1 MNPEQINRLIKST
14 DDLKNAVGDL
24 FGIKFRKYQIANGS
38 DYIEKYSK
46 GMTKMYEV
54 LSGRPMDETEK
65 RHVEEFTT
73 MIENISNKFT
83 ETLTEPTR
91 ETEAGSTASAVGA
104 SGAAEASKPATQASG
119 AAAGSI
125 TEAPAASVPELVVTP
140 PPQSAGKTVA
150 IWTETEWALG
160 RVAYAMH
167 KYSKHDINIIDWS
180 FSENNVD
187 LWTEGGWKDFDIIL
201 GNATITSYPWN
212 EGLLSGEP
220 PVELMKKLRPVIHSP
235 CKGSLYEEKMKY
247 PPYRIAGVSEEIL
260 VQLSNEYG
268 SGPPRHLHLTP
279 PGVDL
284 DLFKQ
289 NLRTDKIKTLGFVG
303 SESLPCETD
312 KEKVKRSKMFLEI
325 CQKAGMNHKFI
336 EGYSIEVGSEMFD
349 GVDCVVCTSTM
360 EGMPLSIVEAAAS
373 GCTVISTNVG
383 IVKNGGFVTFE
394 TVDEAVTKLR
404 LLNENDEVRNKY
416 TRDVSDS
423 VRKVFDW
430 KEIVKRWDSFIDA
443 EVTDADIENLKAPE
457 VETKAEAET
466 KAGSEAEEPV
476 VNTIPDEAKK
486 KVASMLKVPVRLSD
500 GTMYSS
506 P

>member
-1 MNPEQINRLIKST
+1 MPLSGVLIEEPFGKMNPEQINRLIKST

-24 FGIKFRKYQIANGS
+24 FGIKFRKYQVANSS

-54 LSGRPMDETEK
+54 LSGRPMDEVEK

-83 ETLTEPTR
+83 ETLTEPMGAV
-91 ETEAGSTASAVGA
+91 AGSSSNDTEQRKSVETPKVV
-104 SGAAEASKPATQASG
+104 AEAP
-119 AAAGSI
+119 
-125 TEAPAASVPELVVTP
+125 VPELVVTP
-140 PPQSAGKTVA
+140 PEAEEKFGGKTVA

-180 FSENNVD
+180 FSENNTD
-187 LWTEGGWKDFDIIL
+187 LWTEGGWKDFDVIL
-201 GNATITSYPWN
+201 GNATITTYPWN

-220 PVELMKKLRPVIHSP
+220 PTELMKKLRPVIHSP
-235 CKGSLYEEKMKY
+235 CKGCLYEEKMKY

-260 VQLSNEYG
+260 TQLSAEYG
-268 SGPPRHLHLTP
+268 NGPPRHLHLTP

-284 DLFKQ
+284 DIFKQ
-289 NLRTDKIKTLGFVG
+289 NLRTGKIKTLGFVG

-336 EGYSIEVGSEMFD
+336 EGYPIEVGSEMFE

-360 EGMPLSIVEAAAS
+360 EGMPLSIIEAAAS
-373 GCTVISTNVG
+373 GCTIISTNVG

-394 TVDEAVTKLR
+394 TVDEAVAKLR
-404 LLNENDEVRNKY
+404 LLNDNDEVRNKY

-423 VRKVFDW
+423 VRKVFNW

-443 EVTDADIENLKAPE
+443 EVSDADTENL
-457 VETKAEAET
+457 TKKESAEE
-466 KAGSEAEEPV
+466 SEATEGPTTV
-476 VNTIPDEAKK
+476 VIPDEAKR
-486 KVASMLKVPVRLSD
+486 KVAAMLKVPVRLSD

-506 P
+506 EPTPK